1 MSFGA
6 YEGLDDLAGLPR
18 EVQIAALMGLISSD
32 GAALDEIVTII
43 AANLS
48 GPVTASEGA
57 RQAHLSRMAFLRR
70 KPWAYKLEVLELVWP
85 HRWTSVAPILA
96 RLRTAASHR
105 NDIAHSYTDVDI
117 GGMLATGRDLRAIDP
132 SDYWR
137 RSSTRSGEGIATDL
151 GALESVR
158 RELRVLTDSLTPLY
172 HLDSLRSAPM
182 NIEWHMEHPA
192 FLARRFTA
200 QATT

>member
-6 YEGLDDLAGLPR
+6 YEGLSDLADLPR

-48 GPVTASEGA
+48 GPLTDSESA
-57 RQAHLSRMAFLRR
+57 RQAFLGRIAFLRR
-70 KPWAYKLEVLELVWP
+70 KPWGYKLEILELAWP
-85 HRWTSVAPILA
+85 HRWTSIAPILA
-96 RLRTAASHR
+96 RLRTAAAHR

-117 GGMLATGRDLRAIDP
+117 GGMLATGRDIREIDP
-132 SDYWR
+132 ADYWR

-151 GALESVR
+151 EALEALR
-158 RELRVLTDSLTPLY
+158 RELRELTDALTPLY
-172 HLDSLRSAPM
+172 HLDSLRAAPM
-182 NIEWHMEHPA
+182 DVEWHMEHPA
-192 FLARRFTA
+192 FLARRFSERA
-200 QATT
+200 I